1 MAKCEKCEKM
11 LKNMRECWKMLDFEI
26 FAKNVEMLTQILK
39 IFNVNTT
46 SYITTVQNNYYLHK
60 CWNPFIF
67 ISTDEKWL
75 SQFFKPWR
83 GYV

>member
-1 MAKCEKCEKM
+1 
-11 LKNMRECWKMLDFEI
+11 MLDFEI

-60 CWNPFIF
+60 C
-67 ISTDEKWL
+67 
-75 SQFFKPWR
+75 
-83 GYV
+83 